1 MAYLRNIHLGFIAW
15 RFVSQR
21 SNAQE
26 PNRRCTIKPNSK
38 KVRLTILVVIK
49 LVPTPPPFLICLGNV
64 LVREEA
70 LAIGV
75 AQDAE
80 QVDFGVFEAL

>member
-1 MAYLRNIHLGFIAW
+1 
-15 RFVSQR
+15 
-21 SNAQE
+21 
-26 PNRRCTIKPNSK
+26 
-38 KVRLTILVVIK
+38 VVIK